1 MIESWIEKQT
11 NKKSIRDFHDNRG
24 NGNYSVYIWLY
35 YQIGV
40 NFLKH
45 SNDIVFIKTM
55 FFCLRY
61 PWGGNVR
68 DIVCLLL
75 NAFTFLTQEEK
86 NIGIVWG
93 TYLRTT
99 VAEQCTPHSC
109 IERFVVLLTF

>member
-1 MIESWIEKQT
+1 MTIGEMGIIQ
-11 NKKSIRDFHDNRG
+11 
-24 NGNYSVYIWLY
+24 YIFDYIIKLVL
-35 YQIGV
+35 I
-40 NFLKH
+40 FLKH

-86 NIGIVWG
+86 NIGIV
-93 TYLRTT
+93 
-99 VAEQCTPHSC
+99 
-109 IERFVVLLTF
+109 